1 MKILLLAAAIAFP
14 AQAQEG
20 TALLPRAELDAK
32 ALVAAS
38 PVSVPGARSE
48 PDDDSSVD
56 PEDLSREP
64 LGNFHP
70 VSNGIFRSA
79 LPSPEGYPQLKKM
92 GFKTILNLQ
101 ESDGGEAKRAGPEIR
116 VVHVAMSGLKK
127 PTFEQMDLALA
138 ELAADERPILV
149 HCTHGKDRT
158 GFVIAVWRV
167 VIEKLPI
174 AKAVEEAHGYG
185 CCFVM
190 FGDLSDYLRDYG
202 AHRRA
207 LRAGL
212 PAPTTE
218 K

>member
-1 MKILLLAAAIAFP
+1 VKILPLLAAAALALP
-14 AQAQEG
+14 AAAQDG
-20 TALLPRAELDAK
+20 AAPLIRAELDAK
-32 ALVAAS
+32 ALVAAD

-48 PDDDSSVD
+48 PDDDASVD

-70 VSNGIFRSA
+70 VTDGIFRSA
-79 LPSPEGYPQLKKM
+79 LPSPAGYPQLKKM

-101 ESDGGEAKRAGPEIR
+101 ESAGDEAKKAGPEIR

-127 PTFEQMDLALA
+127 PTFEQMDRALEVLATA
-138 ELAADERPILV
+138 ERPILA

-158 GFVIAVWRV
+158 GFVIASWRV
-167 VIEKLPI
+167 VVEKRPI
-174 AKAVEEAHGYG
+174 AEAVEEARGYG

-190 FGDLSDYLRDYG
+190 FGDLADYLRDYG
-202 AHRRA
+202 AYRRA
-207 LRAGL
+207 LRL
-212 PAPTTE
+212 